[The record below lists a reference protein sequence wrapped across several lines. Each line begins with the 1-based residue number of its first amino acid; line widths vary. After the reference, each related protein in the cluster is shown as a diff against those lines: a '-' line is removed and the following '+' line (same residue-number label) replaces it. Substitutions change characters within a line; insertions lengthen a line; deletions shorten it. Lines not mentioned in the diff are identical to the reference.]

1 MTGFFNFTASEIEA
15 MVLSVK
21 VALLCAVSVLPP
33 AIAIGWLLARK
44 NFIGKSVVE
53 GFFHL
58 PLVMPPV
65 TTGYLL
71 LLLLGTKG
79 IIGEYLFNHLNLRIA
94 FTFPAAI
101 IASMVVAF
109 PLVVRS
115 VKLAI
120 ELVDPNLEE
129 ASRTLGI
136 SKLKTFFQ
144 ITIPLAFPGILSGF
158 ILCFA
163 RCMGEFGATVTFAG
177 NIAGKTQTL
186 PLAVYSYM
194 QIPGQEVPTFRLV
207 LVSVLISFAAMI
219 GSEVMSRRIKGKND

>member
-1 MTGFFNFTASEIEA
+1 MTDFFNFSASEIEA
-15 MVLSVK
+15 MILSVK
-21 VALLCAVSVLPP
+21 VALLCSASVLPL
-33 AIAIGWLLARK
+33 ALVVGWLLARK
-44 NFIGKSVVE
+44 NFVGKSFVE
-53 GFFHL
+53 GIFHL

-79 IIGEYLFNHLNLRIA
+79 IIGAKLFEHLNMRIA

-109 PLVVRS
+109 PLVIRS

-129 ASRTLGI
+129 AARTLGV
-136 SKLKTFFQ
+136 SKIQTFLRV
-144 ITIPLAFPGILSGF
+144 TLPLAFPGIVSGF

-194 QIPGQEVPTFRLV
+194 QVPGQEVPTFRLV
-207 LVSVLISFAAMI
+207 LVSVLISLAAMI
-219 GSEVMSRRIKGKND
+219 ISEMMSKRVKR